1 MMTSTMTPSPSTHTQ
16 VETPVLISGA
26 GPAGLYAAILLTKL
40 NIPCRL
46 IERHLEI
53 SPLSKALVIHSRT
66 MEIFGMSGIVGKF
79 LERGRKM
86 TTFNAYSGAKLVSVL
101 EALNTTESHYN
112 FGLFLE
118 QRYTAAILGQEL
130 EEMGGKVDRGWELM
144 DTKVVEE
151 EAIQEDGT
159 TGTKKWVETTIR
171 RAIVGDNTRQ
181 TESKVLGVVDLDA
194 EEEGKRYETQVVR
207 SQYLLATD
215 GGKSVVRHKLNIGFP
230 GRTVNNDLLICDAHV
245 DSDIPTDRI
254 TVINGVNNRTMAFF
268 PLQDGQ
274 IRILLD
280 NGVLTPEE
288 HAAIKPEELTLDKFE
303 SLAAACVA
311 PAKFKCL
318 STSWLTHYRVNERE
332 AEHFS
337 HKNRI
342 FLAGDAAHVHSP
354 AGGQGMNL
362 GLQDSYNLTWKLAL
376 VMHGLAP
383 ESLLDTYEL
392 ERQPVAAAIIK
403 MSSRMLQMGLAQ
415 DWFRR
420 TFRNVA
426 IVLAPYVL
434 PYLSVSTNPVM
445 MLAIRY
451 HDNTINQRSK
461 SQSSIGEEYQV
472 GQRARDG
479 DLRVIRRQDL
489 GLAAIE
495 GASVRLH
502 ELTVGPGIFHILVFT
517 SDMLPLATPSST
529 STPAAKIKDVES
541 TDADQLAKNISEH
554 LGAWRSRWAYKLT
567 DQMAGS
573 TASEGRA
580 DLMLLSRNTST
591 SADDS
596 LSAVPHAVRA
606 QHLFMVHVIAS
617 DLSAP
622 HPTASAESAA
632 RAGANATAALSF
644 ATDVLSENQPGEGKI
659 YLDHLGAVHEKY
671 GVAAEHGPGAIV
683 VVRPDAHIGYRVL
696 GASTSAWREID
707 QYLESIL
714 I

>member
-1 MMTSTMTPSPSTHTQ
+1 MLISTTVPSTSTHTQ
-16 VETPVLISGA
+16 VEVPVLISGA

-66 MEIFGMSGIVGKF
+66 MEILGMSGVSHRF
-79 LERGRKM
+79 LEQGRKM
-86 TTFNAYSGAKLVSVL
+86 TSFSAYSGAKLVSVL

-118 QRYTAAILGQEL
+118 QRYTAAILAQEL

-151 EAIQEDGT
+151 VATLDDGT
-159 TGTKKWVETTIR
+159 IKSQKWVETTIR

-230 GRTVNNDLLICDAHV
+230 GRTVDNDIIICDAQV
-245 DSDIPTDRI
+245 EADIPTDRI
-254 TVINGVNNRTMAFF
+254 TVVSGVNNRTMALF

-274 IRILLD
+274 IRIILD

-288 HAAIKPEELTLDKFE
+288 HAAIKHEDLTLDKFE

-332 AEHFS
+332 AENFS
-337 HKNRI
+337 YKNRI
-342 FLAGDAAHVHSP
+342 FLGGDAAHVHSP
-354 AGGQGMNL
+354 AGGQGMNM

-426 IVLAPYVL
+426 VVLAPYII
-434 PYLSVSTNPVM
+434 PYLATSTNPVT
-445 MLAIRY
+445 MLTIRY
-451 HDNTINQRSK
+451 HDNAINQRSK
-461 SQSSIGEEYQV
+461 SQTSIGEEYQV

-479 DLRVIRRQDL
+479 NLRVIRKQDL
-489 GLAAIE
+489 GLAAKE

-502 ELTVGPGIFHILVFT
+502 ELTVGPGIFHVLVFT
-517 SDMLPLATPSST
+517 SDMLPLATTSSK
-529 STPAAKIKDVES
+529 STPAAKIKGVES
-541 TDADQLAKNISEH
+541 TDADQLAKDIGEH
-554 LGAWRSRWAYKLT
+554 LGAWRSRWAYKST
-567 DQMAGS
+567 DQMAGNG
-573 TASEGRA
+573 ASEDSA
-580 DLMLLSRNTST
+580 DPNMLSKNSST
-591 SADDS
+591 SSDNS
-596 LSAVPHAVRA
+596 LSAIPHAVRA
-606 QHLFMVHVIAS
+606 NHLFMVHVLAS

-622 HPTASAESAA
+622 HNNESAA
-632 RAGANATAALSF
+632 GASDNTTTTSSST
-644 ATDVLSENQPGEGKI
+644 TDVLSENQPGEGKI
-659 YLDHLGAVHEKY
+659 YLDHLGVVHEKY
-671 GVAAEHGPGAIV
+671 GVAAKHGPGAII

-696 GASTSAWREID
+696 GASASAWKEID
-707 QYLESIL
+707 QYLETIL
-714 I
+714 V

>member
-1 MMTSTMTPSPSTHTQ
+1 MTTSTTTPSSSTQTQ

-151 EAIQEDGT
+151 EEIQEDGT
-159 TGTKKWVETTIR
+159 PGTKKWVETTIR

-230 GRTVNNDLLICDAHV
+230 GRTVDNDLIICDAHV

-274 IRILLD
+274 IRIILD

-337 HKNRI
+337 HKNKI

-354 AGGQGMNL
+354 AGGQGMNM

-426 IVLAPYVL
+426 IVLAPYIL

-451 HDNTINQRSK
+451 HDNAINQRSK
-461 SQSSIGEEYQV
+461 SQNAIGEEYQV

-479 DLRVIRRQDL
+479 ELRVIRKQDL

-502 ELTVGPGIFHILVFT
+502 ELTVGPGIFHVLVFA

-529 STPAAKIKDVES
+529 STPAAKIKGVES
-541 TDADQLAKNISEH
+541 TDAEQLAKNIGEY
-554 LGAWRSRWAYKLT
+554 LGAWRARWAYKST
-567 DQMAGS
+567 DYMAGS
-573 TASEGRA
+573 A
-580 DLMLLSRNTST
+580 DPVLLSKSTST
-591 SADDS
+591 SSDDS
-596 LSAVPHAVRA
+596 LSAVPHPVRA
-606 QHLFMVHVIAS
+606 NHLFMVHVLAS

-622 HPTASAESAA
+622 QPTTSAEST
-632 RAGANATAALSF
+632 AGAGASATATLSS

-671 GVAAEHGPGAIV
+671 GVAAKHGPGAIV
-683 VVRPDAHIGYRVL
+683 VVRPDAHIGFRVL
-696 GASTSAWREID
+696 GASTSAWKEID

-714 I
+714 L

>member
-1 MMTSTMTPSPSTHTQ
+1 MTSATTPSSSTHTQ
-16 VETPVLISGA
+16 VKVPVLISGA

-66 MEIFGMSGIVGKF
+66 MEIFGMSGIAGRF

-86 TTFNAYSGAKLVSVL
+86 HTFSAYSGAKLVSVL

-118 QRYTAAILGQEL
+118 QRYTAAILAEEL

-151 EAIQEDGT
+151 ETTLDDGT
-159 TGTKKWVETTIR
+159 TKTTKWVETTIR

-194 EEEGKRYETQVVR
+194 EEEGKRYETEVVR

-230 GRTVNNDLLICDAHV
+230 GRTVDNDIVICDAHV
-245 DSDIPTDRI
+245 ETDIPTDRI
-254 TVINGVNNRTMAFF
+254 TVINGVNHRTMAFF

-274 IRILLD
+274 IRIILD

-288 HAAIKPEELTLDKFE
+288 HAAIKPEELTLDKFQ

-337 HKNRI
+337 YKNRI
-342 FLAGDAAHVHSP
+342 FLGGDAAHVHSP

-362 GLQDSYNLTWKLAL
+362 GLQDSYNLSWKLAL
-376 VMHGLAP
+376 VLQGIAP
-383 ESLLDTYEL
+383 ESLLETYEL
-392 ERQPVAAAIIK
+392 ERHPVAAGVIK

-426 IVLAPYVL
+426 IVLAPYII
-434 PYLSVSTNPVM
+434 PYLAPTINPVT
-445 MLAIRY
+445 MLTIRY
-451 HDNTINQRSK
+451 HDNAINQRSK

-479 DLRVIRRQDL
+479 DLRVIRKQDL

-495 GASVRLH
+495 GEPVRLH
-502 ELTVGPGIFHILVFT
+502 ELTVGPGIFHVLVFT
-517 SDMLPLATPSST
+517 SDMLPLVTPLSKSA
-529 STPAAKIKDVES
+529 PAAKIKGIES
-541 TDADQLAKNISEH
+541 TDAEQLAKSIGQH
-554 LGAWRSRWAYKLT
+554 LGAWRSRWAYKST
-567 DQMAGS
+567 ENMAASRGS
-573 TASEGRA
+573 TEPT
-580 DLMLLSRNTST
+580 MLSKNPSI
-591 SADDS
+591 SSNDS
-596 LSAVPHAVRA
+596 LSAIPHAVRA
-606 QHLFMVHVIAS
+606 SHLFMVHVLAS

-622 HPTASAESAA
+622 HPAASNESVVG
-632 RAGANATAALSF
+632 AGPHTTTSSS
-644 ATDVLSENQPGEGKI
+644 ATDALSENQPGEGKI
-659 YLDHLGAVHEKY
+659 YLDHLGVVHEKY
-671 GVAAEHGPGAIV
+671 GVAAKHSPGAIV
-683 VVRPDAHIGYRVL
+683 VVRPDSHIGYRVL
-696 GASTSAWREID
+696 GTSESAWKEVD

-714 I
+714 V